1 MVEITD
7 SKDIV
12 FNLGV
17 LKGMIDVTLKDGNEK
32 TLKENFPEINSV
44 KDITDHTNTDNAYY

>member
-1 MVEITD
+1 MCIRD
-7 SKDIV
+7 R
-12 FNLGV
+12 GGCQGC
-17 LKGMIDVTLKDGNEK
+17 GMIDVTLKDGIEK